1 MVEDSPYI
9 DRVRVGNLLVDNT
22 TIKEAGLFSTDLA
35 RQRPRPAIP
44 ALLTSV
50 NAQAVL
56 VAEESP
62 RFAEIL
68 NGSALSIADG
78 MSIVI
83 ASRLLGTP
91 LHERI
96 AGVDLVEELCKLSA
110 VQGLSV
116 YFVGGWP
123 GAASQTAEILARR
136 YPGLIVAGIDCPP
149 YGFETNP
156 AENQK
161 VLQRIRV
168 AAPDLLFIAL
178 GTPKQEYWSAEN
190 LSDLAV
196 AVAIP
201 VGAAFEMIAGL
212 VPRAPRWL
220 QSIGMEW
227 LFRLALEPLRLWRR
241 YLIGNP
247 RFIKLVVRQLQDSRR
262 RIPAPDRISN
272 TSVER
277 E

>member
-1 MVEDSPYI
+1 LRDSSFS
-9 DRVRVGNLLVDNT
+9 DRVRIGNLLVDNA
-22 TIKEAGLFSTDLA
+22 TIKDAGIFAAGLA
-35 RQRPRPAIP
+35 RQRPRQSTP

-56 VAEESP
+56 VAEDST

-91 LHERI
+91 LHERV
-96 AGVDLVEELCKLSA
+96 AGVDLVEELCKLCA
-110 VQGLSV
+110 LGGLSV
-116 YFVGGWP
+116 YFVGGRP
-123 GAASQTAEILARR
+123 GAASQTAEILVRR
-136 YPGLIVAGIDCPP
+136 YPELIVAGIDCPP
-149 YGFETNP
+149 YGFESSP
-156 AENQK
+156 DENEK
-161 VLQRIRV
+161 VLQRIRI
-168 AAPDLLFIAL
+168 AGPDILFVAL
-178 GTPKQEYWSAEN
+178 GTPKQEYWTADN
-190 LSDLAV
+190 LSELKV

-212 VPRAPRWL
+212 VPRAPRLL

-227 LFRLALEPLRLWRR
+227 LFRLVLEPRRLWRR

-247 RFIKLVVRQLQDSRR
+247 RFIKLLARQFLDVRRS
-262 RIPAPDRISN
+262 IPASGRISD
-272 TSVER
+272 TSIER

>member
-1 MVEDSPYI
+1 MGDSSFF
-9 DRVRVGNLLVDNT
+9 DRKRIGALLVDNT
-22 TIKEAGLFSTDLA
+22 TIKEAGLFAADLA
-35 RQRPRPAIP
+35 RQRPRLSTP
-44 ALLTSV
+44 ALMTSV

-56 VAEESP
+56 IAEESK

-91 LHERI
+91 LHERV
-96 AGVDLVEELCKLSA
+96 AGVDLVEELCKLCA
-110 VQGLSV
+110 LEGLSV
-116 YFVGGWP
+116 YFVGGRP
-123 GAASQTAEILARR
+123 GAASLTAEILVRR
-136 YPGLIVAGIDCPP
+136 YPGLNVAGIDCPP
-149 YGFETNP
+149 YGFEIVSN
-156 AENQK
+156 ENEK
-161 VLQRIRV
+161 VLQRIRT
-168 AAPDLLFIAL
+168 AAPDLLFVAL
-178 GTPKQEYWSAEN
+178 GTPKQEYWTAHN
-190 LSDLAV
+190 LSELKV

-227 LFRLALEPLRLWRR
+227 LFRLVLEPRRLWRR

-247 RFIKLVVRQLQDSRR
+247 RFIRLLARQFLDSGRSTQ
-262 RIPAPDRISN
+262 ASDRISN
-272 TSVER
+272 TSIER